1 MKKLPILLVTM
12 AFLLVLVFGTS
23 ASALMYTDTRFGAE
37 IEYDLSYGSGSA
49 TFTID
54 VTAPSSDVWYIG
66 AWSIK
71 LFEGEGN
78 NPPDLIP
85 DSLTVISTS
94 GPAYS
99 QDWLAADS
107 ENLNVAI
114 WGWSREDG
122 KAGYYF
128 PGYLGIQPP
137 ISDPSNFN
145 GGIPLNFIGTYEFS
159 FTYSDGASLTLYDDN
174 MPFRVGYYGMKN
186 DSYKQSQLSSYLV
199 PEPTTMLFLG
209 VGLIGLAGFGRK
221 RFLKKK

>member
-1 MKKLPILLVTM
+1 MKHKIHRRRFISNT
-12 AFLLVLVFGTS
+12 
-23 ASALMYTDTRFGAE
+23 FGA
-37 IEYDLSYGSGSA
+37 LSFASVASLLPKSVFPQGKVVRNQGLN
-49 TFTID
+49 
-54 VTAPSSDVWYIG
+54 
-66 AWSIK
+66 IK
-71 LFEGEGN
+71 L
-78 NPPDLIP
+78 
-85 DSLTVISTS
+85 SLN
-94 GPAYS
+94 AYS
-99 QDWLAADS
+99 FNTYLRAGTM
-107 ENLNVAI
+107 NLDDVIDFCAMH
-114 WGWSREDG
+114 GFDG
-122 KAGYYF
+122 LDATGYYF

-199 PEPTTMLFLG
+199 PEPATMLFLG